1 MEATDRMQRGP
12 GRWPFALALGVI
24 AAGWCVPARAQL
36 EEIVVT
42 AQRAEHGGTPPG
54 ASLRRTGDY
63 LLLQVEVTNDTRERD
78 ARRNE
83 IYDTL
88 RAALAAARKDGS
100 IELSVVDDQ
109 GLVIPLR
116 VDSATVVLRPGDRP
130 DTARTTISVKTRI
143 PAGEASGQALV
154 SRLRDFVAAI
164 KPVGRT
170 QLSPDG
176 EVDIS
181 IVNPAQYREA
191 VIRLFASDV
200 HAVTAALGEG
210 YRVVV
215 RGIDGPIR
223 WQRAGMLELTL
234 YVPYTYDVIPATV
247 TSYTTIG
254 NGE

>member
-1 MEATDRMQRGP
+1 LLACS
-12 GRWPFALALGVI
+12 AL
-24 AAGWCVPARAQL
+24 AGWCAPARAQL

-42 AQRAEHGGTPPG
+42 AQRSEHGTTPPG
-54 ASLRRTGDY
+54 AALRRTGDF
-63 LLLQVEVTNDTRERD
+63 LLLRVEVTNDTRERD

-143 PAGEASGQALV
+143 PAGETSGQALI

-170 QLSPDG
+170 QLGPDG
-176 EVDIS
+176 DVDIS
-181 IVNPAQYREA
+181 VVNPAQYREA
-191 VIRLFASDV
+191 VIRLFAGDV

-210 YRVVV
+210 YRVIVH
-215 RGIDGPIR
+215 GIDGPIR
-223 WQRAGMLELTL
+223 WQRAGLLDLML

-247 TSYTTIG
+247 TSYTTLG
-254 NGE
+254 SGD